1 MTRMEQT
8 TSSRPQIRQQI
19 KIILIRRLGL
29 PAAEDASSAELRR
42 KRLDMIK
49 MMSSK
54 IETSLY
60 RRSKSMDWYEDVTNL
75 ERRVELVIREVN
87 GRRTNDR

>member
-1 MTRMEQT
+1 M
-8 TSSRPQIRQQI
+8 SSRPQIRQQI
-19 KIILIRRLGL
+19 KNILIRRVGL
-29 PAAEDASSAELRR
+29 PSPIDTRNAELRR
-42 KRLDMIK
+42 RRIEMIK
-49 MMSSK
+49 KMSSK

-87 GRRTNDR
+87 DRRTNDR